1 MFFRG
6 FLRSGR
12 AWRQIDQMNESN
24 RKAGRQV
31 PWEGSGEREPGEFG
45 LWLRRERE
53 VREVTLAEIADVTKI
68 SKTYLQALEEE
79 RFDVLPAPV
88 FAKGFLREYARYV
101 GLDPDEVVNSYLS
114 ALREEEPEVGGA
126 QGQPSGRSSF
136 DWMIGVVLAAA
147 LLILVAVIG
156 FAGFWAERSQR
167 GSAATSD
174 VSTDPASP
182 PLVVAPPVSAT
193 PQPVATDPSAQGPAS
208 PLPAET
214 PPSPLVVTIDFTE
227 DCWVEASVDG
237 RRRLS
242 ELHVQGE
249 SLQIDAERRVE
260 LTLGNPSGVVVEVNG
275 EPYSLADYRPGRV
288 ARDIVIE
295 LGEGG

>member
-1 MFFRG
+1 
-6 FLRSGR
+6 
-12 AWRQIDQMNESN
+12 MNESH

-31 PWEGSGEREPGEFG
+31 PWEGSAEREPGEFG

-53 VREVTLAEIADVTKI
+53 AREVTLEEISDVTKI
-68 SKTYLQALEEE
+68 SKTYLKALEEE

-114 ALREEEPEVGGA
+114 ALTVEEPEVGPP
-126 QGQPSGRSSF
+126 QGQPQGRSSF
-136 DWMIGVVLAAA
+136 EWMIGVILAVA
-147 LLILVAVIG
+147 LLVLVAVIG

-167 GSAATSD
+167 GNAGPADSSVEPAAR
-174 VSTDPASP
+174 PLSP
-182 PLVVAPPVSAT
+182 PSPRPAPPPRVVDDPLSTGTPT
-193 PQPVATDPSAQGPAS
+193 PQAVE
-208 PLPAET
+208 PLTA
-214 PPSPLVVTIDFTE
+214 PLVVTIDFTE

-275 EPYSLADYRPGRV
+275 EPYPLDGYRPGRV

-295 LGEGG
+295 LEDAG

>member
-1 MFFRG
+1 
-6 FLRSGR
+6 
-12 AWRQIDQMNESN
+12 MNESN

-31 PWEGSGEREPGEFG
+31 HWEGSAEHEPGEFG

-53 VREVTLAEIADVTKI
+53 VREVTLEEISDVTKI
-68 SKTYLQALEEE
+68 SKTYLKALEEE

-114 ALREEEPEVGGA
+114 AMSVEEPEVGGA
-126 QGQPSGRSSF
+126 QGQPPGRSSLE
-136 DWMIGVVLAAA
+136 WLIGVVLAVA
-147 LLILVAVIG
+147 LLVLVAVIG
-156 FAGFWAERSQR
+156 FAGFWAERAQR
-167 GSAATSD
+167 ADSEASD
-174 VSTDPASP
+174 VSAGEGSGGLPEP
-182 PLVVAPPVSAT
+182 PPVSAN
-193 PQPVATDPSAQGPAS
+193 PVPIAAGPSVPAAAS
-208 PLPAET
+208 PPPDEIPAA
-214 PPSPLVVTIDFTE
+214 PLVVTIDFTE

-275 EPYSLADYRPGRV
+275 EPYSLASYRPGRV

-295 LGEGG
+295 LEGGE